1 MENSQ
6 LSKSRQ
12 TGSNEIR
19 NERGMKIFQ
28 SVTLVFLALFWIGFA
43 ISYYRGIENNI
54 STYGILILTFSL
66 INQEVLFKGEKAQN
80 KSQLGAVP
88 HGGGRDPC
96 RAAGMGPVPAPLP
109 GREGDRHPDPGRG
122 SLLHLHGAG
131 LPWHK
136 HPHRAPADMDHQ
148 V

>member
-6 LSKSRQ
+6 LSKNRQ
-12 TGSNEIR
+12 MGSNEIR

-80 KSQLGAVP
+80 KLLDVLAKAEGILLCAGALVTIIQLI
-88 HGGGRDPC
+88 
-96 RAAGMGPVPAPLP
+96 L
-109 GREGDRHPDPGRG
+109 
-122 SLLHLHGAG
+122 
-131 LPWHK
+131 K
-136 HPHRAPADMDHQ
+136 
-148 V
+148 